1 MIRKRIWGGSSYC
14 RTACLKSER
23 VVKTTIVASFTIILQ
38 RSLVPYIIFREDF
51 FLFCVFLCAFAF
63 CIFVCVSLPSLL
75 FDVSWIVTYFV
86 KRSSECPLIS
96 FDKDQPNT
104 ILIAT
109 ITANL
114 KRSSVLG
121 SRIVVK
127 MSAPTTKSSDISKP
141 PTKRNLITYSFEPS
155 RLCGLY
161 KDLMYPINATTADIP
176 MIMAAAAS
184 IPIVT

>member
-1 MIRKRIWGGSSYC
+1 
-14 RTACLKSER
+14 
-23 VVKTTIVASFTIILQ
+23 
-38 RSLVPYIIFREDF
+38 
-51 FLFCVFLCAFAF
+51 LFVWLFVFAL
-63 CIFVCVSLPSLL
+63 CIFVCVSLSLVVL
-75 FDVSWIVTYFV
+75 CVIGCHTYFV

-96 FDKDQPNT
+96 FDKDQPNI

-109 ITANL
+109 ITDNL
-114 KRSSVLG
+114 RRSSVLG
-121 SRIVVK
+121 SRIVVN
-127 MSAPTTKSSDISKP
+127 MSLPTTKSSAISKP

>member
-1 MIRKRIWGGSSYC
+1 M
-14 RTACLKSER
+14 LSEFD
-23 VVKTTIVASFTIILQ
+23 K
-38 RSLVPYIIFREDF
+38 D
-51 FLFCVFLCAFAF
+51 FLFSCTMSPGCYT
-63 CIFVCVSLPSLL
+63 S
-75 FDVSWIVTYFV
+75 YFV

-96 FDKDQPNT
+96 FDKDQPNI

-127 MSAPTTKSSDISKP
+127 MSAPTTKSSAISKP
-141 PTKRNLITYSFEPS
+141 PTKRNRITSPFEPS
-155 RLCGLY
+155 PFRDLY
-161 KDLMYPINATTADIP
+161 KDLMYPINATTTDIP

-184 IPIVT
+184 IPVVTYSIITSKRGSNDSDDPSTAASISCSVDNLKHLLGTEVGVMH